1 MFGLHITADGPSAR
15 DAYSA
20 SNSPFDPIKKL
31 AGARRRHYD
40 PSILPREAARSR
52 QKPAPSPTV
61 RLLLQDV
68 AEGIR
73 VLQTRDGI
81 ELTDAQILERARN
94 IVTGLLGNYRI
105 RSIESRDAPREAREP
120 RAVQQM
126 NFLDEIEAR
135 AEARNNGRPGRA

>member
-1 MFGLHITADGPSAR
+1 M
-15 DAYSA
+15 
-20 SNSPFDPIKKL
+20 
-31 AGARRRHYD
+31 
-40 PSILPREAARSR
+40 PREAARSR
-52 QKPAPSPTV
+52 QKAAPSPTV

-81 ELTDAQILERARN
+81 DLTDEQILERARN

-105 RSIESRDAPREAREP
+105 KSIDPRDGREP
-120 RAVQQM
+120 RPVQQM
-126 NFLDEIEAR
+126 DFLDQIEAR

>member
-1 MFGLHITADGPSAR
+1 M
-15 DAYSA
+15 
-20 SNSPFDPIKKL
+20 
-31 AGARRRHYD
+31 
-40 PSILPREAARSR
+40 
-52 QKPAPSPTV
+52 TV

-81 ELTDAQILERARN
+81 DLSDEQILERARN

-105 RSIESRDAPREAREP
+105 RALEANEPREPAE
-120 RAVQQM
+120 VHQM
-126 NFLDEIEAR
+126 DLLDQIEAR

>member
-1 MFGLHITADGPSAR
+1 
-15 DAYSA
+15 
-20 SNSPFDPIKKL
+20 
-31 AGARRRHYD
+31 
-40 PSILPREAARSR
+40 
-52 QKPAPSPTV
+52 
-61 RLLLQDV
+61 LQDV

-73 VLQTRDGI
+73 VLQTRDGV

-105 RSIESRDAPREAREP
+105 RSIESRDGPPRETREP
-120 RAVQQM
+120 RGVQQM

>member
-1 MFGLHITADGPSAR
+1 VTPIPLRA
-15 DAYSA
+15 A
-20 SNSPFDPIKKL
+20 SNSPGGPINHL
-31 AGARRRHYD
+31 AGARRPHYD
-40 PSILPREAARSR
+40 PCILPREAARPR
-52 QKPAPSPTV
+52 QKAAPSPTV

-73 VLQTRDGI
+73 VLQTRDGV

-94 IVTGLLGNYRI
+94 IVTGLLGNYHI
-105 RSIESRDAPREAREP
+105 RSIESRDAPPRESREP
-120 RAVQQM
+120 RAEQM